1 LSSRNRVI
9 LLSLSL
15 LDKIYWL
22 RAGLGVVGGV
32 SSELLT
38 GCKVL
43 VPPSAS
49 GGACVNGL
57 SPDYS
62 TGILLGLFLYIA
74 TFYLLRWSVGKGFDK
89 DMQRKLYTT
98 GVGSYLMLF
107 VFSWVLLFTL
117 GVTYL
122 NL

>member
-1 LSSRNRVI
+1 MALT
-9 LLSLSL
+9 L

-22 RAGLGVVGGV
+22 RVSLGAVGGV
-32 SSELLT
+32 SAELLT
-38 GCKVL
+38 GCKAL
-43 VPPSAS
+43 IPPPSG
-49 GGACVNGL
+49 GGACLGGA

-74 TFYLLRWSVGKGFDK
+74 TFYLLRWSVGRSFDK
-89 DMQRKLYTT
+89 TQQRKLYTT
-98 GVGSYLMLF
+98 GVGSFLMLF

-117 GVTYL
+117 GVAYL

>member
-1 LSSRNRVI
+1 LA
-9 LLSLSL
+9 LTL

-22 RAGLGVVGGV
+22 RVALGAIGGI
-32 SSELLT
+32 SAELLT

-43 VPPSAS
+43 VPPPSS
-49 GGACVNGL
+49 GGACVGGA
-57 SPDYS
+57 SPDFS

-74 TFYLLRWSVGKGFDK
+74 SFYLLKWSVGKGFDK
-89 DMQRKLYTT
+89 DQQRKLYTT
-98 GVGSYLMLF
+98 GVGSFLMLF
-107 VFSWVLLFTL
+107 VFCWVLLFTL

>member
-1 LSSRNRVI
+1 M
-9 LLSLSL
+9 SLTL

-22 RAGLGVVGGV
+22 RVALGAAGGIVA
-32 SSELLT
+32 ELLT

-43 VPPSAS
+43 VPPVAGSA
-49 GGACVNGL
+49 ACVNGL
-57 SPDYS
+57 NPDYS

-74 TFYLLRWSVGKGFDK
+74 TFYVLKWTVGKGFEK
-89 DMQRKLYTT
+89 DQQRKLYTT
-98 GVGSYLMLF
+98 GVGSFLMLF
-107 VFSWVLLFTL
+107 VFCWVLLFTL